1 MLNKAIFRKHTQLFL
16 YMIFRHYFSQ
26 KEIILWSLKNKEFKD
41 KDSWE
46 NKGQFRDK
54 MIKLGVLKKYS
65 YKEFKKIYPTK
76 VKDASIAY
84 KKSHERKRVILKIN
98 SLRLIELLIPNL
110 LNKFDS
116 KILEFIPIQ
125 EYAKFCLENKKSY
138 TIQEYIQAF
147 IYGCATQKII
157 TFNHPK
163 ITKLCETFA
172 EYIMGR
178 YDEKMSILN
187 NEITFSRDLFEKNI
201 KIYVESNY

>member
-125 EYAKFCLENKKSY
+125 EY
-138 TIQEYIQAF
+138 IQAF

-172 EYIMGR
+172 EYIMVR